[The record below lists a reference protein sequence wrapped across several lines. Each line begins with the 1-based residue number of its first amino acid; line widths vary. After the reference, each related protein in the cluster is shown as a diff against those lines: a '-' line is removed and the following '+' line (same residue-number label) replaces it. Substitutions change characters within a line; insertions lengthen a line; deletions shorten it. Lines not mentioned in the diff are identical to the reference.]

1 MWIRETQTQRNDKHT
16 IIMANI
22 RPSNGIKQ
30 ITTTT
35 SRENQQ
41 KKASHANKNIQ
52 KSRTKLKTIQ
62 Q

>member
-1 MWIRETQTQRNDKHT
+1 MWIQETQTQRNDKHT

-41 KKASHANKNIQ
+41 KKHHMQTRTYKNPVQ
-52 KSRTKLKTIQ
+52 N
-62 Q
+62 